1 MTADALDRRAER
13 VVNEGPGP
21 PDDGKDRRVDTCP
34 TCGGERWEIL
44 VIPDVFHCD
53 ACKKATGGPNTEVA
67 EAQPEQIDLFGS
79 GFATA
84 SAVPESEPG
93 EEAPPIDEGMA
104 WMADEAPD
112 E

>member
-1 MTADALDRRAER
+1 VTVAEDSRHDER

-53 ACKKATGGPNTEVA
+53 ACKKATGGPNTEVV
-67 EAQPEQIDLFGS
+67 EAQPEQIDLFG
-79 GFATA
+79 ATVE
-84 SAVPESEPG
+84 VPKQEHPA